1 MSWSA
6 KPSGGYGISSN
17 EAIGNMQEIVNL
29 LGDSWTIEAMCG
41 MMGVMY
47 GESGMNPWRWQ
58 NDAVDMTSTTKGYGL
73 MQFTPAYGYINNY
86 GVRIDYFAPN
96 LSVTE
101 VTSGAAPTDGRAQ
114 IYVIDN
120 DVAGKFINRSSW
132 CDYYDISGFYP
143 LSTYKKQTDLYG
155 CTVAWLFH
163 YGGGANM
170 SESVAALRYDYAC
183 TIYEQLTGYEPT
195 DPDSSNNG
203 YTDPEIVEDDSD
215 SRIIKITPLYS
226 EVEKNETQYYRVRS
240 MKDIREVIE
249 EYISKYSDTLRYDSL
264 YWTVTYAVQLTVY
277 GSTNFEIEFVEANKY
292 SQGSYGDTYTDYIF
306 AVTPTTKVR
315 GNRIYTVVA
324 EIVNCSGYFQCL
336 QMDESN
342 PENTIV
348 ALELGVDFS
357 GEYSTA
363 YLKVLGSN
371 EKKSFSVVFN
381 RPKTRIFT

>member
-29 LGDSWTIEAMCG
+29 LGDSWTMEAICG

-58 NDAVDMTSTTKGYGL
+58 SDAVDLTSSVKGYGL

-86 GVRIDYFAPN
+86 GVGIDYFAPN

-132 CDYYDISGFYP
+132 CNYYDISGFYP

-170 SESVAALRYDYAC
+170 SESVAALRYEYAC

-195 DPDSSNNG
+195 TPDNSSDG
-203 YTDPEIVEDDSD
+203 YIDPEIVKDDSD

-226 EVEKNETQYYRVRS
+226 EIKQGETQYYRVQC
-240 MKDIREVIE
+240 MKDVRDVIE
-249 EYISKYSDTLRYDSL
+249 EYIDNYSNLSYDSL
-264 YWTVTYAVQLTVY
+264 YWKITYSVLLTVY
-277 GSTNFEIEFVEANKY
+277 GSADFEVEYVGLNQY
-292 SQGSYGDTYTDYIF
+292 SQGTYGDTYSDFIF

-315 GNRIYTVVA
+315 GNRIYTVIA
-324 EIVNCSGYFQCL
+324 EIDKCDGYFQCL
-336 QMDESN
+336 KMDESD
-342 PENTIV
+342 PENVIV
-348 ALELGVDFS
+348 ALELGVDFT

-363 YLKVLGSN
+363 YLKILRSD
-371 EKKSFSVVFN
+371 EKHSSSLIFN
-381 RPKTRIFT
+381 RPKPRIFT

>member
-6 KPSGGYGISSN
+6 KPSGGYGISSD

-29 LGDSWTIEAMCG
+29 LGDSWTMEAMCG

-58 NDAVDMTSTTKGYGL
+58 SDAVDLTSSVKGYGL

-86 GVRIDYFAPN
+86 GVSIDYFAPN

-101 VTSGAAPTDGRAQ
+101 VTAGAAPTDGRAQ

-143 LSTYKKQTDLYG
+143 LSTYKQQTNLYG

-170 SESVAALRYDYAC
+170 SESVAELRYSYAA
-183 TIYEQLTGYEPT
+183 TIYELLTGYEPT
-195 DPDSSNNG
+195 DPDSSTDS

-226 EVEKNETQYYRVRS
+226 EVEKGETQQYRVRS

-249 EYISKYSDTLRYDSL
+249 EYIANYENLSYDSL
-264 YWTVTYAVQLTVY
+264 YWTITYSVTLTVY
-277 GSTNFEIEFVEANKY
+277 GSSNFEVEYLGANQY
-292 SQGSYGDTYTDYIF
+292 SQGTYNDTYTDFIF
-306 AVTPTTKVR
+306 SVTPTTKVR
-315 GNRIYTVVA
+315 GNRIYIVIA
-324 EIVNCSGYFQCL
+324 EITECKGYFQCL
-336 QMDESN
+336 SMDEAD

-348 ALELGVDFS
+348 ELELNMDFT

-363 YLKVLGSN
+363 YLKVLDADD
-371 EKKSFSVVFN
+371 KKSSSLVFN